1 MKLERKFKESG
12 FGFSP
17 VTNQFKVTR
26 MISQCAHDIHTGEE
40 RYAGR
45 VTELSSYHPINV
57 KVLKDSGVK
66 ESWTRVF
73 STATLNGERWPYGL
87 YQPMK
92 YMDDGALLVFPY
104 SRHAR
109 IHYDPRDLGLK
120 HFKFHGVKSKFEVIV
135 HTPSFISLK
144 DALLGDDMKVRRV
157 ETAVRPKLFLWW
169 YRNMETESDSSSE
182 GSGKLGKALVA
193 EVVVMQYRSPSG
205 ALFLWSWVFGHP
217 RFLDIFYFA
226 VVDPCFLI

>member
-1 MKLERKFKESG
+1 MKLGRKFKESG

-26 MISQCAHDIHTGEE
+26 MISQCAHDAHTGEE
-40 RYAGR
+40 RPDVSMGVLGGCLCICDA
-45 VTELSSYHPINV
+45 SSYHPINV

-92 YMDDGALLVFPY
+92 YMDDGTLLVFPY

-120 HFKFHGVKSKFEVIV
+120 HFKFHGVKSNSKCAELKLQHVQS
-135 HTPSFISLK
+135 SFFGGTETWRLSPTVQVK
-144 DALLGDDMKVRRV
+144 GVENGKSTGGSSGGDAV
-157 ETAVRPKLFLWW
+157 
-169 YRNMETESDSSSE
+169 
-182 GSGKLGKALVA
+182 
-193 EVVVMQYRSPSG
+193 
-205 ALFLWSWVFGHP
+205 
-217 RFLDIFYFA
+217 
-226 VVDPCFLI
+226 